1 MQQHNET
8 ANKRFKIKEQ
18 QRKTALCA
26 NSLVADKGFAY
37 FSAVRQDET
46 FASGLAEAS
55 TMTTSRVT
63 EAGVDRPPS
72 PPPPSEA
79 AASTLDIAQ
88 RDAPLP
94 QRDASLNIH
103 LKNEPNPSEYSVGL
117 CPSEVFSRTEPA
129 SSNPTAVTDSVLGV
143 LGLFSAPT
151 SYRDADALNVYPGLL
166 NVFAS
171 RELQHVSPS
180 RNITQ
185 QISPARRNV
194 TLLLSPARHNIVQ
207 HFSPCRLSPSRTA
220 EEGVREEGVG
230 VASPG
235 VLSGISNISGGV
247 QVQSIGDVCVC
258 VCVCVCVVV
267 FVDGWGLVKDICMS
281 YMSNLSQTCL
291 HVSNRYSSFADTS
304 IINVRYVD
312 GIYIELSISL
322 SLSPSLPLFLSPSL
336 PPSLLSLSLSPSL
349 SPFSLSLFLSLLSSS
364 LLASSLFLLTDS

>member
-1 MQQHNET
+1 MQWRAVETSGAHGIACGCGCDTTGFTLSLSQRDAYDTGKRNHMQQHNET

-55 TMTTSRVT
+55 TMTTSKVT
-63 EAGVDRPPS
+63 EAGIDRPPS
-72 PPPPSEA
+72 PPPPPSEA
-79 AASTLDIAQ
+79 AASTLDVAQ

-103 LKNEPNPSEYSVGL
+103 LKNEPNPSEYSVGM
-117 CPSEVFSRTEPA
+117 CPSEVLSRTEPA
-129 SSNPTAVTDSVLGV
+129 SSNPTAMTDSVLGV

-151 SYRDADALNVYPGLL
+151 SHRDADTLNVYPGLL
-166 NVFAS
+166 HVSAS

-185 QISPARRNV
+185 KNSPARRNV
-194 TLLLSPARHNIVQ
+194 TQLLSPARHNIIQ
-207 HFSPCRLSPSRTA
+207 HFSPCRPSPSRTA
-220 EEGVREEGVG
+220 GEGVREEGVG

-247 QVQSIGDVCVC
+247 QVQSIGDVCI
-258 VCVCVCVVV
+258 
-267 FVDGWGLVKDICMS
+267 DW
-281 YMSNLSQTCL
+281 
-291 HVSNRYSSFADTS
+291 R
-304 IINVRYVD
+304 
-312 GIYIELSISL
+312 
-322 SLSPSLPLFLSPSL
+322 
-336 PPSLLSLSLSPSL
+336 
-349 SPFSLSLFLSLLSSS
+349 
-364 LLASSLFLLTDS
+364 